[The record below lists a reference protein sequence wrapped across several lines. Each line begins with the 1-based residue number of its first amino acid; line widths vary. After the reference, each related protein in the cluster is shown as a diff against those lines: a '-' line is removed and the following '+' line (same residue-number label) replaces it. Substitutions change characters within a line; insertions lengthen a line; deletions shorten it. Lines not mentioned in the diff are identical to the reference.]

1 MARLTR
7 SSAKLASALQIPTPP
22 PTAPPSAPKPVNAP
36 TSPQTLHF
44 TDSTTFET
52 WLESN
57 HSNTFS
63 GIWLKISKKASGIPS
78 VTYDEAVCAALCY
91 GWIDGQRKA
100 LDATHF
106 AQRFTPRRKGSIWSK
121 RNVDRVAELEEAGR
135 MRDAGRK
142 EVEAAREDGRWERAY
157 SGSRSIEVT
166 PEFQAALDENAE
178 ARKFFETLSKSQR
191 YAFLF
196 RIATAKRADTRERKI
211 RQFVELLAQ
220 NQTL

>member
-1 MARLTR
+1 MSRLTR
-7 SSAKLASALQIPTPP
+7 SSAKLASALNSPAST
-22 PTAPPSAPKPVNAP
+22 PTASRSAPKSVNAP
-36 TSPQTLHF
+36 TSPPTLHF
-44 TDSTTFET
+44 KDSTAFET

-57 HSNTFS
+57 HTNAIP

-78 VTYDEAVCAALCY
+78 VTYDEAVSAALCY

-106 AQRFTPRRKGSIWSK
+106 TQRFTPRRKGSIWSK
-121 RNVDRVAELEEAGR
+121 RNVDRVAQLEGEGR

-142 EVEAAREDGRWERAY
+142 EVEAAKGDGRWERAY
-157 SGSRSIEVT
+157 AGSRDIEVT

-178 ARKFFETLSKSQR
+178 ARDFFETLSKSQR
-191 YAFLF
+191 YGFLF

-211 RQFVELLAQ
+211 RQFVELLARK
-220 NQTL
+220 QTL